1 MKRQQTL
8 GTFHLSRIGIKFALT
23 THNNTRKGYTT
34 MINAK
39 QPVPY
44 LPNNARHTAN
54 LRFSGSVASKFV
66 PYHYHPSANK
76 ALYFAAAAREVMSR
90 YNLRAITPANKAKMS
105 SELYSLK
112 VLTFD
117 QHAAL
122 YFQPNI
128 AASDPLLPNTQ
139 RDAIQEW
146 EAFICQQKRSAQGQK
161 QLGQRL
167 KILILLNRLDAL
179 TESPGHHARTT

>member
-1 MKRQQTL
+1 
-8 GTFHLSRIGIKFALT
+8 
-23 THNNTRKGYTT
+23 
-34 MINAK
+34 MINAR

-54 LRFSGSVASKFV
+54 LRFSGRVASKFV
-66 PYHYHPSANK
+66 PYHYHQSANK
-76 ALYFAAAAREVMSR
+76 ALYFAAAAKEVMSR
-90 YNLRAITPANKAKMS
+90 YNLRAITPANMAKMS

-128 AASDPLLPNTQ
+128 ATSNQLLPTAQRNT
-139 RDAIQEW
+139 ILEW
-146 EAFICQQKRSAQGQK
+146 EALIRQQRRSAQGQK
-161 QLGQRL
+161 QTRQSL

-179 TESPGHHARTT
+179 TPNPGRHVCAT

>member
-1 MKRQQTL
+1 
-8 GTFHLSRIGIKFALT
+8 
-23 THNNTRKGYTT
+23 

-54 LRFSGSVASKFV
+54 LRFSGRVASKFV
-66 PYHYHPSANK
+66 PYHYRQSANK
-76 ALYFAAAAREVMSR
+76 ALYFAAAAKEVMSR
-90 YNLRAITPANKAKMS
+90 YNLRAITPTNMAKMS

-128 AASDPLLPNTQ
+128 AASGQLLPSAQ
-139 RDAIQEW
+139 RDTIQEW
-146 EAFICQQKRSAQGQK
+146 EALIRQQKRSEQGQK
-161 QLGQRL
+161 QAGQSL
-167 KILILLNRLDAL
+167 KILTLLNRLDAL
-179 TESPGHHARTT
+179 TPSPEHHPRAT

>member
-1 MKRQQTL
+1 
-8 GTFHLSRIGIKFALT
+8 
-23 THNNTRKGYTT
+23 

-39 QPVPY
+39 QSVPY

-54 LRFSGSVASKFV
+54 LRFSGRVASKFV
-66 PYHYHPSANK
+66 PYHYRPGANK
-76 ALYFAAAAREVMSR
+76 ALYFAAAAKEVMSR
-90 YNLRAITPANKAKMS
+90 YNLRAITPANMAKMS

-128 AASDPLLPNTQ
+128 AASNPLLPTAQ
-139 RDAIQEW
+139 RDTIQEW
-146 EAFICQQKRSAQGQK
+146 EALIRQQKRRAQGQK
-161 QLGQRL
+161 QVGQSL
-167 KILILLNRLDAL
+167 KILTLLNRLDAL
-179 TESPGHHARTT
+179 TPSPQCHALTT

>member
-1 MKRQQTL
+1 
-8 GTFHLSRIGIKFALT
+8 
-23 THNNTRKGYTT
+23 
-34 MINAK
+34 MINAR

-54 LRFSGSVASKFV
+54 LSSSGRIVGKFV
-66 PYHYHPSANK
+66 PYHHHPSANK
-76 ALYFAAAAREVMSR
+76 VLYFAVTAKEVMSR
-90 YNLRAITPANKAKMS
+90 YNLRAITPANMAKMS

-128 AASDPLLPNTQ
+128 AASEQLLPTAQ
-139 RDAIQEW
+139 RDTILEW
-146 EAFICQQKRSAQGQK
+146 KTFIRQQQRSKQGQK
-161 QLGQRL
+161 QAEQNF
-167 KILILLNRLDAL
+167 KILTLLKRLNAL
-179 TESPGHHARTT
+179 TPSPQRHTRTI